1 MCREA
6 LKGYL
11 EGCDTGLAA
20 DAIAA
25 FVDDRE
31 TDGISPALAPSVAA
45 ALESVT
51 VVDPACGSGAYLL
64 GMMQELVDLRTALFN
79 VGVDAKSLYELKL
92 HVIQRNLYG
101 VDVDEFAVNIAM
113 LRLWLS
119 LAIEYDGPV
128 DKLDPLPNL
137 DFKVVR
143 GDSLL
148 GPDPSPDSYGD
159 LFRFKARDLAERLT
173 KLKGEHMKETSASKF
188 ALKAEI
194 ESAQAEL
201 RAALG
206 DAAAPEAAVDWRVE
220 FAEVFAQRGGFD
232 VAIANPPY
240 IQLQKD
246 GGRLRRLYASV
257 GYTTLAS
264 RGDIYQLFYE
274 RGCQLLQSSH
284 GLLAYITSNSWLKAE
299 YGKKLRLYIAEDHTP
314 LKLLELGKDVFESAI
329 VDTSV
334 LLLRTGGDSGAFPA
348 VDVDH
353 LSDADFPPA
362 PARWG
367 RVRPDG
373 DAPWS
378 VLSLVEQ
385 SVVDKM
391 RAKGTLL
398 GEWDVNINYGIKTGY
413 NKAFIIDDATR
424 QELIAADPKSAD
436 IIKPVLRGRDVQRY
450 KAKWA
455 RLWLIVAKYGSHRT
469 LPQEYPAIYKHL
481 LKHEQKLRAR
491 GQCRYSRSSGR
502 SAVRE
507 YPGQHHWLELDNNPK
522 SSYLELFGKERLFWI
537 DLTERGRFAYDDGEM
552 YCANTAYVLTG
563 PSIKYLGAVLNSS
576 LITWYVKN
584 TALNSGM
591 GTPRWVKFTVERL
604 PIPKIP
610 AANQRPFVRLVDAIL
625 EAKAADPNADTDH
638 LEWQIDGMVFDA
650 LGLTAGERLA
660 VHEGVTESVTN
671 RKQKSKSRLEGPHNV
686 EIKSHA
692 ADAVAR
698 NIVTRGQSIYD
709 EKIRHKVEDSER
721 GKFAVI
727 DVYSGD
733 YEIDSRHAVASRRL
747 VARHPGAITYPVRI
761 GQPTAY
767 KFGFRSR
774 FRTP

>member
-11 EGCDTGLAA
+11 EGCETGLAT

-25 FVDDRE
+25 FVDARE
-31 TDGISPALAPSVAA
+31 TDGISPAHAPSVAA

-79 VGVDAKSLYELKL
+79 VGVDAKSLYDLKL

-101 VDVDEFAVNIAM
+101 VDVDEFAANIAM

-137 DFKVVR
+137 DFKIVR

-246 GGRLRRLYASV
+246 GGKLRRLYGGV
-257 GYTTLAS
+257 GYTTLDN

-274 RGCQLLQSSH
+274 RGCQLLQPSH

-299 YGKKLRLYIAEDHTP
+299 YGKKLRRYIAEHHLP
-314 LKLLELGKDVFESAI
+314 LKLLELGKEVFESAI

-334 LLLRTGGDSGAFPA
+334 LLLRTGCVSGAFPA
-348 VDVDH
+348 VDVDR
-353 LSDADFPPA
+353 LSNADFPPA
-362 PARWG
+362 SARWG

-373 DAPWS
+373 DAQWS
-378 VLSLVEQ
+378 VMSVLEQ
-385 SVVDKM
+385 SAMDKM
-391 RAKGTLL
+391 LANGTPL
-398 GEWDVNINYGIKTGY
+398 GAWDVRIYYGIKTGY
-413 NKAFIIDDATR
+413 NQAFIIDQSSRDMLVA
-424 QELIAADPKSAD
+424 QDPESAD
-436 IIKPVLRGRDVQRY
+436 IIKPVLRGRDIQRY
-450 KAKWA
+450 RAKWA
-455 RLWLIVAKYGSHRT
+455 GRWLIDTHNGHGDV
-469 LPQEYPAIYKHL
+469 PAIEIDNYTTVKAHL
-481 LKHEQKLRAR
+481 EGFYTLLERRYDKGKTPYNLRSCAYHEEFAKQKLLWRRVASQ
-491 GQCRYSRSSGR
+491 GMF
-502 SAVRE
+502 
-507 YPGQHHWLELDNNPK
+507 
-522 SSYLELFGKERLFWI
+522 SYEEKEVFCVNAGCMIVGDSL
-537 DLTERGRFAYDDGEM
+537 
-552 YCANTAYVLTG
+552 
-563 PSIKYLGAVLNSS
+563 KYLCAILNA
-576 LITWYVKN
+576 
-584 TALNSGM
+584 TASAWFSQRSFPTSGT
-591 GTPRWVKFTVERL
+591 GTFHWEIVHVERI
-604 PIPKIP
+604 PIPRIG
-610 AANQRPFVRLVDAIL
+610 AQEQAQFVRLVDAIL
-625 EAKAADPNADTDH
+625 EAKDADPNADTSH

-650 LGLTAGERLA
+650 LGLTAEERLA

-671 RKQKSKSRLEGPHNV
+671 RKQKSKSLLEGPHNI
-686 EIKSHA
+686 EIKGQT
-692 ADAVAR
+692 ADAVGR

-727 DVYSGD
+727 DVYSED
-733 YEIDSRHAVASRRL
+733 YEIDARHADASRRL

-774 FRTP
+774 LRTP